1 MPYIK
6 DYWRNILDEDIRN
19 LSEKVK
25 NMSDNETDF
34 AGILNYTITT
44 LITNVLLSKFDRLRY
59 WHSPLIRGML
69 LDVAEEFYRRVMVPY
84 EDRQMLN
91 NGDVQQYLDLS
102 KDKK

>member
-6 DYWRNILDEDIRN
+6 DDLRSILDSDIKQ
-19 LSEKVK
+19 LSDKINSV
-25 NMSDNETDF
+25 SHTDTDF

-44 LITNVLLSKFDRLRY
+44 LISNILLFKFDKLRY
-59 WHSPLIRGML
+59 WHSPLIRGVL

-84 EDRQMLN
+84 EDTQLVN
-91 NGDVQQYLDLS
+91 NGDVRQYLELN